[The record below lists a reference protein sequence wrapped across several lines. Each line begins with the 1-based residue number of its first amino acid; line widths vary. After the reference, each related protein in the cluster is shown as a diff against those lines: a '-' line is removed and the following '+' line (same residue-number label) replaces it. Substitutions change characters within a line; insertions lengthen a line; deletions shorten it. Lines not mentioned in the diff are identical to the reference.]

1 MFRSLWLFCKTS
13 EHCSYHHH
21 GEIALNNLEGFQP
34 KGKRKWVGGKKEEVE
49 FGNICFK
56 ENENLRAKEREAL
69 ARLSLP
75 VTLESFLVFPPVTHT
90 HAHAHPSPGR
100 ILLSLAGTELP
111 FRNARGDEVAVPG
124 WV

>member
-34 KGKRKWVGGKKEEVE
+34 KGKRKWVGGKTEEVE

-56 ENENLRAKEREAL
+56 ENENLKAKRKRGAGKAVL
-69 ARLSLP
+69 TRDPRIFFSLP
-75 VTLESFLVFPPVTHT
+75 SC
-90 HAHAHPSPGR
+90 HAHSRTRTPLTRAHPP
-100 ILLSLAGTELP
+100 LP
-111 FRNARGDEVAVPG
+111 SGD
-124 WV
+124 